1 LFLFFAFGEE
11 LQMRELTYNEAALE
25 AIAEEMRSDPKIFY
39 MSTDALPPLLK
50 EFGPQ
55 RVRATP
61 ITEAALTGMSIGAA
75 GSGFR
80 PIVDWR
86 QVTFCFVAMD
96 QIVNQAAKI
105 HYMFGGQVTFP
116 ILYRA
121 AVGGGGLVAAQH
133 SQSPYSMFM
142 NVAGLKMF
150 LPSTPYDMKGLLKTA
165 IRDNNPVISFESSRL
180 MGKKG
185 PVPEDDYTI
194 PFGQAD
200 VKREGSDVTVVAL
213 AWLVHEAL
221 AAAEELAKEG
231 ISVEIV
237 DPRTLVPL
245 DAATIRNSVQKTGRL
260 VIADEAGPTAGFS
273 AEIAAIATE
282 DAATFARL
290 KAPVKRV
297 CALQVPIPYSPV
309 LESAVFPDRNRIIAG
324 IREVLQ
330 GGRSA
335 AAA

>member
-1 LFLFFAFGEE
+1 
-11 LQMRELTYNEAALE
+11 MRELTYNEAALE
-25 AIAEEMRSDPKIFY
+25 AIAEEMRRDPKIFY
-39 MSTDALPPLLK
+39 LSTDALAPLLK
-50 EFGPQ
+50 EFGPT
-55 RVRATP
+55 RIRATP
-61 ITEAALTGMSIGAA
+61 ITEAALTGMGIGAA

-105 HYMFGGQVTFP
+105 HYMFGGQVSFP
-116 ILYRA
+116 VLFRA
-121 AVGGGGLVAAQH
+121 SVGGGGQIAAQH

-150 LPSTPYDMKGLLKTA
+150 LPSTPRDMKGLLKTA
-165 IRDNNPVISFESSRL
+165 IRDNNPVISFESGRL
-180 MGKKG
+180 MARKG
-185 PVPEDDYTI
+185 EVPEEDYTI
-194 PFGQAD
+194 PLGVAD
-200 VKREGSDVTVVAL
+200 IKREGSDVTVVAL

-221 AAAEELAKEG
+221 AAAETLAAEG
-231 ISVEIV
+231 ISVEVV

-245 DAATIRNSVQKTGRL
+245 DTETIRGSVRKTGRL

-273 AEIAAIATE
+273 AEVAAIATE
-282 DAATFARL
+282 DASTFVRL

-324 IREVLQ
+324 VREVLR
-330 GGRSA
+330 GRGA
-335 AAA
+335 AEAA

>member
-1 LFLFFAFGEE
+1 
-11 LQMRELTYNEAALE
+11 
-25 AIAEEMRSDPKIFY
+25 

-50 EFGPQ
+50 EFGGE

-61 ITEAALTGMSIGAA
+61 ITEAALTGMAIGAA
-75 GSGFR
+75 GCGFR

-105 HYMFGGQVTFP
+105 HYMFGGQVSFP

-121 AVGGGGLVAAQH
+121 AVGGGTQVAAQH

-180 MGKKG
+180 MGRKG

-194 PFGQAD
+194 PFGKAD
-200 VKREGSDVTVVAL
+200 IKREGSDVTVVAL
-213 AWLVHEAL
+213 AWLIHEAL

-231 ISVEIV
+231 VSVEIV

-245 DAATIRNSVQKTGRL
+245 DAGTIRRSVQKTGRL

-273 AEIAAIATE
+273 AEVAAVVTE

-290 KAPVKRV
+290 KAPPKRV

-309 LESAVFPDRNRIIAG
+309 LESAVFPDRNRVIAG
-324 IREVLQ
+324 IRDVL
-330 GGRSA
+330 SH
-335 AAA
+335 

>member
-1 LFLFFAFGEE
+1 
-11 LQMRELTYNEAALE
+11 MRELTYNEAGVE
-25 AIAEEMRSDPKIFY
+25 AVAEEMRRDGKIFY
-39 MSTDALPPLLK
+39 MSTDSIPPLVK
-50 EFGPQ
+50 EFGDK
-55 RVRATP
+55 RIRATP
-61 ITEAALTGMSIGAA
+61 IAEGALTGMAIGAA

-86 QVTFCFVAMD
+86 QVTFAFVAMD
-96 QIVNQAAKI
+96 QIVNQASKI
-105 HYMFGGQVTFP
+105 HYMFGGQRTFP

-150 LPSTPYDMKGLLKTA
+150 LPSTPFDMKGLLKTA

-180 MGKKG
+180 MGRKG
-185 PVPEDDYTI
+185 PVPEEDYTI
-194 PFGQAD
+194 PFGKAD

-221 AAAEELAKEG
+221 AAAEELAKER

-245 DAATIRNSVQKTGRL
+245 DRETIRGSVQKTGRL

-273 AEIAAIATE
+273 AEVAAVVTE

-297 CALQVPIPYSPV
+297 CALQVPIPYSPI
-309 LESAVFPDRNRIIAG
+309 LEGHVFPDRKRIMAG
-324 IREVLQ
+324 VREVLE
-330 GGRSA
+330 GRRPAEA
-335 AAA
+335 A

>member
-1 LFLFFAFGEE
+1 
-11 LQMRELTYNEAALE
+11 MRELTYSEAALE
-25 AIAEEMRSDPKIFY
+25 AIAEEMRRDPKIFY
-39 MSTDALPPLLK
+39 MSTDAIGPLLK
-50 EFGPQ
+50 EFGEQ
-55 RVRATP
+55 RIKTTP
-61 ITEAALTGMSIGAA
+61 ITEAAFTGIGIGAA
-75 GSGFR
+75 GCGFR

-105 HYMFGGQVTFP
+105 HYMFGGQVAFP
-116 ILYRA
+116 MLFRA
-121 AVGGGGLVAAQH
+121 SVGGGGRVAAQH

-180 MGKKG
+180 MATSG
-185 PVPEDDYTI
+185 PVPEEEYTI
-194 PFGQAD
+194 PLGQAD
-200 VKREGSDVTVVAL
+200 VKRVGGDVTVVAL

-237 DPRTLVPL
+237 DPRSLVPL
-245 DAATIRNSVQKTGRL
+245 DAETIRNSVRKTGRL

-273 AEIAAIATE
+273 AEIAAIVTE
-282 DAATFARL
+282 DQATFARL

-309 LESAVFPDRNRIIAG
+309 LENHVFPDRNRIIAG
-324 IREVLQ
+324 IREVLDSR
-330 GGRSA
+330 GREA
-335 AAA
+335 AA

>member
-1 LFLFFAFGEE
+1 
-11 LQMRELTYNEAALE
+11 MRELTYNEAAVE
-25 AIAEEMRSDPKIFY
+25 AIAEEMRRDPKIFY

-50 EFGPQ
+50 EFGAP
-55 RVRATP
+55 RIRATP
-61 ITEAALTGMSIGAA
+61 ITEAALTGMGIGAA

-105 HYMFGGQVTFP
+105 HYMFGGQVKFP
-116 ILYRA
+116 ILFRA
-121 AVGGGGLVAAQH
+121 SVGGGGKVAAQH

-150 LPSTPYDMKGLLKTA
+150 LPSTPYDMKGLIKTA
-165 IRDNNPVISFESSRL
+165 IRDNNPVISFESGRL
-180 MGKKG
+180 MALKG
-185 PVPEDDYTI
+185 EVPEEDYTI
-194 PFGQAD
+194 PLGKAD

-221 AAAEELAKEG
+221 AAAEALAAEG
-231 ISVEIV
+231 ISVEVV

-245 DAATIRNSVQKTGRL
+245 DTETIRNSVQKTGRL

-273 AEIAAIATE
+273 AEVAALATE
-282 DAATFARL
+282 DAATFSRL

-309 LESAVFPDRNRIIAG
+309 LEDQVFPDRNRIIAG

-330 GGRSA
+330 ER
-335 AAA
+335 

>member
-1 LFLFFAFGEE
+1 
-11 LQMRELTYNEAALE
+11 MRELTYSEAALE
-25 AIAEEMRSDPKIFY
+25 AVAEEMRRDPKIFY

-50 EFGPQ
+50 EFGSE

-75 GSGFR
+75 GCGFR

-121 AVGGGGLVAAQH
+121 TVGGGGQVAAQH

-150 LPSTPYDMKGLLKTA
+150 LPSTPHDIKGLLKTA
-165 IRDNNPVISFESSRL
+165 IRDNNPVVSFESSRL
-180 MGKKG
+180 MARKG
-185 PVPEDDYTI
+185 PVPEEDYAI
-194 PFGQAD
+194 PLGLAD
-200 VKREGSDVTVVAL
+200 VKRDGTDVTVVAL

-221 AAAEELAKEG
+221 AAADELAKEG
-231 ISVEIV
+231 ISVEVV
-237 DPRTLVPL
+237 DPRSLVPL
-245 DAATIRNSVQKTGRL
+245 DAGTIRRSVQKTGRL

-290 KAPVKRV
+290 QAPVKRV
-297 CALQVPIPYSPV
+297 CALPVPIPYSPI
-309 LESAVFPDRNRIIAG
+309 LESHVFPDRQRIVAG
-324 IREVLQ
+324 IRDVLQ
-330 GGRSA
+330 GRRPA

>member
-1 LFLFFAFGEE
+1 
-11 LQMRELTYNEAALE
+11 MRELTYNEAALE
-25 AIAEEMRSDPKIFY
+25 AIAEEMRRDPKIFY
-39 MSTDALPPLLK
+39 MSTDAIPSLLK
-50 EFGPQ
+50 EFGEA
-55 RVRATP
+55 RIKSTP
-61 ITEAALTGMSIGAA
+61 ITEAAFTGIGIGAA
-75 GSGFR
+75 GCGFR

-116 ILYRA
+116 MLFRA
-121 AVGGGGLVAAQH
+121 SVGGGGKVAAQH

-150 LPSTPYDMKGLLKTA
+150 LPSTPHDMKGLMKTA

-180 MGKKG
+180 MGLKG
-185 PVPEDDYTI
+185 SLPEEDYAI
-194 PFGQAD
+194 PLGKAD
-200 VKREGSDVTVVAL
+200 VKREGDDVTVVAV

-231 ISVEIV
+231 ISVEVV

-245 DAATIRNSVQKTGRL
+245 DKDTIRDSVQKTGRL

-273 AEIAAIATE
+273 AEIAAVVTE
-282 DAATFARL
+282 DPATFSRL

-309 LESAVFPDRNRIIAG
+309 LENHVFPDRNRIIAG
-324 IREVLQ
+324 IREVLE
-330 GGRSA
+330 GRRSA
-335 AAA
+335 AA

>member
-1 LFLFFAFGEE
+1 
-11 LQMRELTYNEAALE
+11 MRELTYNQAALE
-25 AIAEEMRSDPKIFY
+25 AIAEEMRRDPKIFY
-39 MSTDALPPLLK
+39 MSTDALPPLLD
-50 EFGPQ
+50 EFGPT

-61 ITEAALTGMSIGAA
+61 ITEAAFTGIGIGAA
-75 GSGFR
+75 GCGFR

-116 ILYRA
+116 ILFRA
-121 AVGGGGLVAAQH
+121 GVGGGGRIAAQH

-150 LPSTPYDMKGLLKTA
+150 LPSTPRDMKGLLKTA
-165 IRDNNPVISFESSRL
+165 IRDNNPVISFESNRL
-180 MGKKG
+180 LGLKG
-185 PVPEDDYTI
+185 PVPDEDYAI
-194 PFGQAD
+194 PLGQAD

-213 AWLVHEAL
+213 AWQVHEAL
-221 AAAEELAKEG
+221 AAAETLAADG
-231 ISVEIV
+231 ISIEIV

-245 DAATIRNSVQKTGRL
+245 DAETIRRSVQKTGRL
-260 VIADEAGPTAGFS
+260 VIADEAGPTAGFA
-273 AEIAAIATE
+273 AEIAALVTE

-297 CALQVPIPYSPV
+297 CALQVPIPYAPV
-309 LESAVFPDRNRIIAG
+309 LEDHVFPDRRRIIAG
-324 IREVLQ
+324 VRAVLA
-330 GGRSA
+330 GMA
-335 AAA
+335 AAAA

>member
-1 LFLFFAFGEE
+1 M
-11 LQMRELTYNEAALE
+11 MRELTYNEAAAE
-25 AIAEEMRSDPKIFY
+25 AVAEEMRRDPKIFY

-50 EFGPQ
+50 EFGPE
-55 RVRATP
+55 RIRATP
-61 ITEAALTGMSIGAA
+61 ITEAALTGMAIGAA
-75 GSGFR
+75 GCGFR

-121 AVGGGGLVAAQH
+121 AVGGGGQVAAQH

-150 LPSTPYDMKGLLKTA
+150 LPSTPYDIKGLLKPA

-180 MGKKG
+180 MTGKG
-185 PVPEDDYTI
+185 PVPEEYYTI
-194 PFGQAD
+194 PLGKAD
-200 VKREGSDVTVVAL
+200 IKREGSDETIVAL

-245 DAATIRNSVQKTGRL
+245 DTETIRNSVQKTGHL

-273 AEIAAIATE
+273 AEVAAVATE
-282 DAATFARL
+282 DTATFARL
-290 KAPVKRV
+290 DGPVKRGW
-297 CALQVPIPYSPV
+297 ALQGPIPYNPV
-309 LESAVFPDRNRIIAG
+309 LENHVFPDRKRIIAG

-330 GGRSA
+330 GRKSA
-335 AAA
+335 EAA

>member
-1 LFLFFAFGEE
+1 
-11 LQMRELTYNEAALE
+11 MRELTYSEAALE
-25 AIAEEMRSDPKIFY
+25 AVAEEMRRDPKIFY
-39 MSTDALPPLLK
+39 LSTDAIPPLLE
-50 EFGPQ
+50 EFGDQ
-55 RVRATP
+55 RIRATP
-61 ITEAALTGMSIGAA
+61 ITEAAFTGIAIGAA
-75 GSGFR
+75 GCGFR
-80 PIVDWR
+80 PIADWR

-105 HYMFGGQVTFP
+105 HYMFGGQVSFP
-116 ILYRA
+116 ILFRA
-121 AVGGGGLVAAQH
+121 SVGGGGQVAAQH

-180 MGKKG
+180 MGRKG
-185 PVPEDDYTI
+185 PVPEEDYAI

-200 VKREGSDVTVVAL
+200 VKREGSDVTVVAI
-213 AWLVHEAL
+213 AWVVHETL

-231 ISVEIV
+231 ISVEVV

-245 DAATIRNSVQKTGRL
+245 DTGTIRASVRKTGRL

-273 AEIAAIATE
+273 AEIAAIVTE

-290 KAPVKRV
+290 QAPVKRV
-297 CALQVPIPYSPV
+297 CALPVPIPYSPI
-309 LESAVFPDRNRIIAG
+309 LERHVFPDRDRIIAG
-324 IREVLQ
+324 IREVL
-330 GGRSA
+330 A
-335 AAA
+335 ARRPVEAA

>member
-1 LFLFFAFGEE
+1 
-11 LQMRELTYNEAALE
+11 MRELTYNEAAIE
-25 AIAEEMRSDPKIFY
+25 AIAEEMRRDPKIFY
-39 MSTDALPPLLK
+39 LSTDALPPLLK
-50 EFGPQ
+50 EFGDQ
-55 RVRATP
+55 RIRATP
-61 ITEAALTGMSIGAA
+61 ITEAALTGMAIGAA

-121 AVGGGGLVAAQH
+121 AVGGGTQIAAQH

-180 MGKKG
+180 MARKG
-185 PVPEDDYTI
+185 PVPDEDYAI
-194 PFGQAD
+194 PFGVAD
-200 VKREGSDVTVVAL
+200 VKRPGNDVTVVAL

-221 AAAEELAKEG
+221 AAADELAKEG
-231 ISVEIV
+231 ISVEVV

-245 DAATIRNSVQKTGRL
+245 DTATIRASVRKTGRL
-260 VIADEAGPTAGFS
+260 VVADEAGPTCGFS
-273 AEIAAIATE
+273 AEVAAIVTE
-282 DAATFARL
+282 DAATFASL

-297 CALQVPIPYSPV
+297 CALPVPIPYSPV
-309 LESAVFPDRNRIIAG
+309 LESHVFPDRNRIIAG

-330 GGRSA
+330 GRRSA

>member
-1 LFLFFAFGEE
+1 
-11 LQMRELTYNEAALE
+11 MRELTYNEAALE
-25 AIAEEMRSDPKIFY
+25 AIAEEMRRDPKIFY

-50 EFGPQ
+50 EFGPT

-61 ITEAALTGMSIGAA
+61 ITEAALTGMGIGAA

-116 ILYRA
+116 ILFRA
-121 AVGGGGLVAAQH
+121 SVGGGGQVAAQH

-165 IRDNNPVISFESSRL
+165 IRDNNPVISFESGRL
-180 MGKKG
+180 MARKG
-185 PVPEDDYTI
+185 EVPDEDYTI
-194 PFGQAD
+194 PLGKAD

-221 AAAEELAKEG
+221 AAAETLAAEG
-231 ISVEIV
+231 ISVEVV

-245 DAATIRNSVQKTGRL
+245 DAETIRGSVRKTGRL

-273 AEIAAIATE
+273 AEVAALATE

-324 IREVLQ
+324 VREVLE
-330 GGRSA
+330 GRARA
-335 AAA
+335 AAE

>member
-1 LFLFFAFGEE
+1 
-11 LQMRELTYNEAALE
+11 MRELTYNEAAVE
-25 AIAEEMRSDPKIFY
+25 AVAEEMRRDPKIFY
-39 MSTDALPPLLK
+39 MSTDPIGPLLK
-50 EFGPQ
+50 EFGAQ
-55 RVRATP
+55 RIRATP
-61 ITEAALTGMSIGAA
+61 ITEAALTGMAIGAA
-75 GSGFR
+75 GCGFR

-86 QVTFCFVAMD
+86 LVTFCFVAMD

-121 AVGGGGLVAAQH
+121 AVGGGGLTAAQH

-142 NVAGLKMF
+142 NIAGLKMF
-150 LPSTPYDMKGLLKTA
+150 LPSTPYDIKGLLKTA
-165 IRDNNPVISFESSRL
+165 IRDNNPVVSFESGRL
-180 MGKKG
+180 MTRKG
-185 PVPEDDYTI
+185 PVPEEDYTI
-194 PFGQAD
+194 PFGKAD
-200 VKREGSDVTVVAL
+200 IKREGADVTVVAL

-221 AAAEELAKEG
+221 AAAEELEKEG
-231 ISVEIV
+231 ISVEVV

-245 DAATIRNSVQKTGRL
+245 DAETICRSVQKTGRL

-273 AEIAAIATE
+273 AEVAAVATE

-309 LESAVFPDRNRIIAG
+309 LENHVFPNRNRIMDG
-324 IREVLQ
+324 VREVLQ
-330 GGRSA
+330 GRRTVEA
-335 AAA
+335 A

>member
-1 LFLFFAFGEE
+1 MMKE
-11 LQMRELTYNEAALE
+11 MTYNEAALE
-25 AIAEEMRSDPKIFY
+25 AVAEEMRRDAKIFY
-39 MSTDALPPLLK
+39 MSTDALPPLLR
-50 EFGPQ
+50 EFGAE

-61 ITEAALTGMSIGAA
+61 ITEAAFTGMAIGAA
-75 GSGFR
+75 GCGFR
-80 PIVDWR
+80 PIADWR

-116 ILYRA
+116 ILFRA

-150 LPSTPYDMKGLLKTA
+150 LASTPHDIKGLIKTA

-180 MGKKG
+180 IGRKG
-185 PVPEDDYTI
+185 PVPEEDYTI
-194 PFGQAD
+194 PLGKAD
-200 VKREGSDVTVVAL
+200 IKREGKDVTVVAL

-221 AAAEELAKEG
+221 AAAEELANEG

-245 DAATIRNSVQKTGRL
+245 DQETIRNSVQKTGRL

-273 AEIAAIATE
+273 AEVAAVVTE
-282 DAATFARL
+282 DPATFARL

-297 CALQVPIPYSPV
+297 CALQVPIPYSPI
-309 LESAVFPDRNRIIAG
+309 LESHVFPDRKRITAG
-324 IREVLQ
+324 IGDVLQ
-330 GGRSA
+330 ERREGV
-335 AAA
+335 

>member
-1 LFLFFAFGEE
+1 
-11 LQMRELTYNEAALE
+11 MRELTYNEAALE
-25 AIAEEMRSDPKIFY
+25 AIAEEMRRDPKIFY
-39 MSTDALPPLLK
+39 MSTDALPPLLR
-50 EFGPQ
+50 EFGAQ

-75 GSGFR
+75 GCGFR

-121 AVGGGGLVAAQH
+121 AVGGGGRIAAQH

-150 LPSTPYDMKGLLKTA
+150 LPSTPHDMKGLLKTA

-180 MGKKG
+180 MALKG
-185 PVPEDDYTI
+185 PVPEEDYTI
-194 PFGQAD
+194 PFGRAD
-200 VKREGSDVTVVAL
+200 IKREGTDVTIVAL

-221 AAAEELAKEG
+221 AGAEELEKEG
-231 ISVEIV
+231 ISVEVV

-245 DAATIRNSVQKTGRL
+245 DTETIRGSVQKTGRL

-273 AEIAAIATE
+273 AEVAAVATE

-290 KAPVKRV
+290 QAPVRRI
-297 CALQVPIPYSPV
+297 CALQVPIPYSPI
-309 LESAVFPDRNRIIAG
+309 LEDHVFPDRKRIIDG
-324 IREVLQ
+324 VREVLQ
-330 GGRSA
+330 GRRSERGA
-335 AAA
+335 SIG

>member
-1 LFLFFAFGEE
+1 
-11 LQMRELTYNEAALE
+11 MRELTYNEAAVE
-25 AIAEEMRSDPKIFY
+25 AVAEEMRRDPRIFY
-39 MSTDALPPLLK
+39 MSTDAILPLLA
-50 EFGPQ
+50 EFGPE
-55 RVRATP
+55 RIRATP
-61 ITEAALTGMSIGAA
+61 ITEAALTGMAIGAA
-75 GSGFR
+75 GCGFR

-121 AVGGGGLVAAQH
+121 AVGGGGQVAAQH

-150 LPSTPYDMKGLLKTA
+150 LPSTPYDIKGLLKTA
-165 IRDNNPVISFESSRL
+165 IRDDNPVISFESSRL
-180 MGKKG
+180 LTRKG
-185 PVPEDDYTI
+185 PVPEEDYAI
-194 PFGQAD
+194 PFGRAD

-221 AAAEELAKEG
+221 AAAEQLEREG
-231 ISVEIV
+231 ISVEVV

-245 DAATIRNSVQKTGRL
+245 DEERIRASVQKTGRL

-273 AEIAAIATE
+273 AEVAALATE
-282 DAATFARL
+282 DPATFARL
-290 KAPVKRV
+290 EAPIKRV
-297 CALQVPIPYSPV
+297 CALQVPIPYSPI
-309 LESAVFPDRNRIIAG
+309 LENHVFPDRKRIIAG
-324 IREVLQ
+324 VREVLD
-330 GGRSA
+330 GRRPA

>member
-1 LFLFFAFGEE
+1 
-11 LQMRELTYNEAALE
+11 MRELTYNEAALE
-25 AIAEEMRSDPKIFY
+25 AVAEEMRRDPKIFY

-61 ITEAALTGMSIGAA
+61 ITEAALTGMAIGAA

-86 QVTFCFVAMD
+86 QVTFAFVAMD

-105 HYMFGGQVTFP
+105 HYMFGGQRAFP

-121 AVGGGGLVAAQH
+121 AVGGGTRLAAQH
-133 SQSPYSMFM
+133 AQCPYSMFM
-142 NVAGLKMF
+142 NLAGLKMF
-150 LPSTPYDMKGLLKTA
+150 LPSTPYDLKGLLKSA
-165 IRDNNPVISFESSRL
+165 IRDDNPVISFESNRL
-180 MGKKG
+180 MARKG
-185 PVPEDDYTI
+185 PVPEEEYAI
-194 PFGQAD
+194 PLGKAD
-200 VKREGSDVTVVAL
+200 IKREGSDVTVVAL

-221 AAAEELAKEG
+221 AAAEELAKDG

-245 DAATIRNSVQKTGRL
+245 DAATIRQSVQKTGRL

-273 AEIAAIATE
+273 AEIAAVATE

-290 KAPVKRV
+290 QAPVKRI

-309 LESAVFPDRNRIIAG
+309 LENHVFPDRKRIIDG

-330 GGRSA
+330 GRKSA
-335 AAA
+335 AA